1 MLFFVIL
8 TGVACGTLL
17 LAERASSVLGIWLSK
32 PLAAAAYIG
41 AALAVGALA
50 STYGR
55 LILVALCFSW
65 LGDVLLIPKE
75 RPKLFLAGIASFL
88 LAHVVFGFAFWI
100 HGVELPALAGIG
112 ILGAGGAIL
121 ALVWLRPHL
130 SGLFRLAVP
139 VYVVI
144 IMGMVSLGF
153 SAALAAGTVSIAVSI
168 GLGALLFSI
177 SDVAVARDRFVTASF
192 RNALWGLP
200 LYFAAQLLLASTA
213 ASG

>member
-65 LGDVLLIPKE
+65 LGDVLLIPNE

-88 LAHVVFGFAFWI
+88 LAHVVFGLAFWV
-100 HGVELPALAGIG
+100 HGVELLPLAGFG

-121 ALVWLRPHL
+121 ALGWLRPHL
-130 SGLFRLAVP
+130 SGLFRFAVP

-144 IMGMVSLGF
+144 IMAMVSLGF
-153 SAALAAGTVSIAVSI
+153 SAALAGGAVSI

>member
-1 MLFFVIL
+1 MLCFVIL
-8 TGVACGTLL
+8 TGIACGTLL

-32 PLAAAAYIG
+32 PLAASAYIG

-65 LGDVLLIPKE
+65 LGDVLLIPRE
-75 RPKLFLAGIASFL
+75 RPPLFLAGIASFL

-100 HGVELPALAGIG
+100 HGVELLALAGFG

-121 ALVWLRPHL
+121 ALVWLRRHL

-144 IMGMVSLGF
+144 IMAMVSLGF
-153 SAALAAGTVSIAVSI
+153 SAVLAGGTVSI

-200 LYFAAQLLLASTA
+200 LYFAAQLILASTA
-213 ASG
+213 ANG